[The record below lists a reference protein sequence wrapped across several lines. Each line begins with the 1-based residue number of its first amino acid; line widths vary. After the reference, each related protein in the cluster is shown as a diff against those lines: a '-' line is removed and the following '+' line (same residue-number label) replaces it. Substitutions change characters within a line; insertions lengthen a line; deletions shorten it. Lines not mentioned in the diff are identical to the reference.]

1 MNESAMNFLRRTQ
14 AEWKCAIFP
23 GYFAVLELNNQQ
35 ATLMLSRE
43 ILHNQKLFFYYRGD
57 KESSNIII
65 GHADKLLTLALIQ
78 QPTKAARSEK

>member
-1 MNESAMNFLRRTQ
+1 
-14 AEWKCAIFP
+14 
-23 GYFAVLELNNQQ
+23 
-35 ATLMLSRE
+35 MLSRE

>member
-1 MNESAMNFLRRTQ
+1 
-14 AEWKCAIFP
+14 
-23 GYFAVLELNNQQ
+23 
-35 ATLMLSRE
+35 MLSRE

-57 KESSNIII
+57 EESSNIII